1 MDLKNKRRNILGIL
15 IMTLIFGAASIIS
28 VLKMFD
34 DQDKEKPFVKKDY
47 VLMLEEELNI
57 SLESEN
63 DFKNFSQVPF
73 EFLVDENKYQYYY
86 KPCFEFVIVSDGII
100 IKNGLAKDFISLGFS
115 EGMKITKIND
125 TELAGKS
132 YFEMLELIYSKTEK
146 EIKKFTFSNN
156 TTIDYEYKYYEN
168 KMLDEE
174 LNVLSVYNFDEIT
187 TKAIHETVVA
197 HPDLTL
203 DLTNATVTT
212 LDGIV
217 NFVSLFSKKNEVLF
231 NTPQNIIGQNGRKIS
246 ELNIVVGNNN
256 DEGILFALTSV
267 NRINQNIKIDKT
279 NLNTTS
285 FYALKVLKSM
295 DYTIYIKN
303 ALLEAKGAS
312 SSNSGGIE
320 F

>member
-1 MDLKNKRRNILGIL
+1 
-15 IMTLIFGAASIIS
+15 
-28 VLKMFD
+28 
-34 DQDKEKPFVKKDY
+34 
-47 VLMLEEELNI
+47 
-57 SLESEN
+57 
-63 DFKNFSQVPF
+63 
-73 EFLVDENKYQYYY
+73 
-86 KPCFEFVIVSDGII
+86 
-100 IKNGLAKDFISLGFS
+100 
-115 EGMKITKIND
+115 
-125 TELAGKS
+125 
-132 YFEMLELIYSKTEK
+132 MLELIYSKTEK

-168 KMLDEE
+168 KMLYDEE

-303 ALLEAKGAS
+303 ALLEAKQGF
-312 SSNSGGIE
+312 I
-320 F
+320 FM